1 MSESGMAPSTG
12 FSCWTTAHQRSKER
26 RVGYSPMT
34 RSCWLDISTSGP
46 KLGRHLLASSDSTDL
61 HLRTL
66 DVRSQSS
73 CLWHCPRC
81 GASMIVVQRFTA
93 AEPSALHLLRFFLTH
108 PSAATGGCAPARRCI
123 RVLASAKHFLCGFPI
138 LSLPLPRT
146 TTPPLSPFS
155 AARSSPMPISDCHSN
170 PIALRVRRKRQRLPP
185 SLLS

>member
-1 MSESGMAPSTG
+1 MAPSTG

-108 PSAATGGCAPARRCI
+108 PSAANWRMCSSTPMHSCPRLSETLPLRLSDS
-123 RVLASAKHFLCGFPI
+123 LASASQDHHTSTFPVLCC
-138 LSLPLPRT
+138 SL
-146 TTPPLSPFS
+146 
-155 AARSSPMPISDCHSN
+155 ISH
-170 PIALRVRRKRQRLPP
+170 AHLRLPFKP
-185 SLLS
+185 HSAPRPPQTPAASS